1 MLADAMSVAVGPC
14 HCCIALERSSG
25 DPAAPVLGR
34 SDMVP
39 PNGLNT
45 LLWRVAVNLFQLP
58 QLRSQRVTVLGSS
71 PSVHGTYTHEDV
83 RKGRAAD
90 HKTAALNVSTGT
102 RKRITM
108 ASHSIPKKWCSGLI
122 GSAGRVW
129 AAGREAGRVYE
140 AASCSIHTY
149 TGVGT
154 EQPYLREQKLYHILA
169 PAAPDSPQTQSQ
181 FRRMWPETES
191 PTRNNR
197 KNNRKSQV
205 PRSVHVLGGGLRI
218 KFQTRATGRPPK
230 SRTPPVM
237 FCSRRS
243 L

>member
-39 PNGLNT
+39 PNGSEYFT
-45 LLWRVAVNLFQLP
+45 LYLESGCQLVSAPPTAIATGHGAGIVPIGSRHLHPRRCAQRTGGRP
-58 QLRSQRVTVLGSS
+58 QDSS
-71 PSVHGTYTHEDV
+71 AERGHRDAETHHN
-83 RKGRAAD
+83 G
-90 HKTAALNVSTGT
+90 
-102 RKRITM
+102 
-108 ASHSIPKKWCSGLI
+108 HSIPKKWCSGLI

-181 FRRMWPETES
+181 FR
-191 PTRNNR
+191 
-197 KNNRKSQV
+197 
-205 PRSVHVLGGGLRI
+205 L
-218 KFQTRATGRPPK
+218 A
-230 SRTPPVM
+230 
-237 FCSRRS
+237 
-243 L
+243 